1 MKKQSFHEKELSIL
15 RNAVDNIE
23 KKTGYT
29 LLNNPSIK
37 NIIEIVEQ
45 FLRDRKLI
53 CYGGT
58 AINNIL
64 PLEDQFYDKKVE
76 LPDYDFYSPNPLKDA
91 KDLAD
96 IYYDNGYEEVEAKA
110 GMHPGTFKVFVNY
123 IPVADI
129 TYLVDDIYKNI
140 KKRAIV
146 VDNIYY
152 TPVNYLR
159 MSMYLE
165 LSRPQGDVSR
175 WEKVLKRLSLLNKHY
190 PLKGKNC
197 NKEEI
202 QRLFQYGTKKTIA
215 NVNVNSNDTSKTNS
229 ISNTRSIV
237 SKSNSN
243 TNSNTKNELLN
254 NLTNVESEIFTTTRD
269 TLVAQGCIFFGAYAN
284 RMILKQHPKINKIP
298 VPRIPDFDVLS
309 LEPENTARIVKERL
323 TDIGIKGIKT
333 IKRPGVGE
341 IIAPHYEVKVGNETL
356 VFIYEPL
363 ACHSYN
369 ILRTGG
375 KKVRIATIDT
385 MLSFYLSFA
394 FVDRKYYKENRIL
407 CMSEYLFDV
416 QQKNR
421 LSQKQLLKRFTLD
434 CYGNQMTKEKMR
446 AEKSDRYKELKN
458 SKNKKEYEWYFLR
471 YIPSENNEFNVSK
484 TQKKQKQKQKPK
496 QTQKQKQAKK
506 QTQTK
511 KSKSKTVKGKGKGK
525 SKAKTLKKKKKTKEK
540 PEKKLTLFSL
550 L

>member
-1 MKKQSFHEKELSIL
+1 MTKQSFQEKELAIL
-15 RNAVDNIE
+15 RSAVDNIE
-23 KKTGYT
+23 KKTGYS

-37 NIIEIVEQ
+37 TIIDIVEQ
-45 FLRDRKLI
+45 FLRDRKRI

-76 LPDYDFYSPNPLKDA
+76 LPDYDFYSPDPLKDA

-96 IYYDNGYEEVEAKA
+96 IYYSKGYEEVEAKA
-110 GMHPGTFKVFVNY
+110 GMHAGTFKVFVNY

-152 TPVNYLR
+152 TPANYLR

-197 NKEEI
+197 DNEEI
-202 QRLFQYGTKKTIA
+202 QRLFEYGVKKSIHKSY
-215 NVNVNSNDTSKTNS
+215 NSDNGILS
-229 ISNTRSIV
+229 
-237 SKSNSN
+237 
-243 TNSNTKNELLN
+243 
-254 NLTNVESEIFTTTRD
+254 NLTHIESSIFTTTRD
-269 TLVAQGCIFFGAYAN
+269 SLVSQGCIFFGAYAN
-284 RMILKQHPKINKIP
+284 RMILKQHPNIKRIP

-309 LEPENTARIVKERL
+309 VEPQNTARILKERL
-323 TDIGIKGIKT
+323 TDIGIKKIK
-333 IKRPGVGE
+333 IVKRPGVGE
-341 IIAPHYEVKVGNETL
+341 IIAPHYEVKVGSETL

-369 ILRTGG
+369 IIKSAG
-375 KKVRIATIDT
+375 KNIRIATIDT

-394 FVDRKYYKENRIL
+394 YVNRKYYKENRIL

-421 LSQKQLLKRFTLD
+421 LSQKGLLRRFTID
-434 CYGNQMTKEKMR
+434 CYGSQMTMEKMR
-446 AEKSDRYKELKN
+446 AEKSDKYKELKN
-458 SKNKKEYEWYFLR
+458 NKNNKEFEWYFLR
-471 YIPSENNEFNVSK
+471 YIPSEANNY
-484 TQKKQKQKQKPK
+484 KQKN
-496 QTQKQKQAKK
+496 TGKK
-506 QTQTK
+506 TK
-511 KSKSKTVKGKGKGK
+511 KP
-525 SKAKTLKKKKKTKEK
+525 KAKTLRKQKKAAKKTRKTK
-540 PEKKLTLFSL
+540 TNGKKKLTLLSL
-550 L
+550 IGR

>member
-1 MKKQSFHEKELSIL
+1 MTKQSFQEKELAIL
-15 RNAVDNIE
+15 RSAVDNIE

-37 NIIEIVEQ
+37 TIIEIVEQ
-45 FLRDRKLI
+45 FLRDRKRI

-76 LPDYDFYSPNPLKDA
+76 LPDYDFYSPDPLKDA

-96 IYYDNGYEEVEAKA
+96 IYYSKGYEEVEAKS
-110 GMHPGTFKVFVNY
+110 GMHAGTFKVFVNY

-140 KKRAIV
+140 KKRAII
-146 VDNIYY
+146 VDSIYY
-152 TPVNYLR
+152 TPANYLR

-197 NKEEI
+197 DNEEI
-202 QRLFQYGTKKTIA
+202 QRLFEYGVKKSAQPSNTT
-215 NVNVNSNDTSKTNS
+215 NSNDILSS
-229 ISNTRSIV
+229 
-237 SKSNSN
+237 
-243 TNSNTKNELLN
+243 
-254 NLTNVESEIFTTTRD
+254 LTQVEGNIFTTTRES
-269 TLVAQGCIFFGAYAN
+269 LVSQGCIFFGAYAN
-284 RMILKQHPKINKIP
+284 RMILKQHPNIKRIP

-309 LEPENTARIVKERL
+309 IEPQNTARILKERL
-323 TDIGIKGIKT
+323 TDIGIKKIK
-333 IKRPGVGE
+333 IVKRPGVGE
-341 IIAPHYEVKVGNETL
+341 IIAPHYEVKVGSETL

-369 ILRTGG
+369 VILSAG
-375 KKVRIATIDT
+375 KKIRIATIDT

-394 FVDRKYYKENRIL
+394 YVNRKYYKENRIV

-421 LSQKQLLKRFTLD
+421 LSQKGLLKRFTID
-434 CYGNQMTKEKMR
+434 CYGDQTTMEKMR
-446 AEKSDRYKELKN
+446 AEKSDKYKELKN
-458 SKNKKEYEWYFLR
+458 NKNKKEFEWYFLR
-471 YIPSENNEFNVSK
+471 YIPSEANNYKQKKAFKKEKKGKSK
-484 TQKKQKQKQKPK
+484 TQKTVAKSKKQKKV
-496 QTQKQKQAKK
+496 AKK
-506 QTQTK
+506 TRK
-511 KSKSKTVKGKGKGK
+511 VKSNGK
-525 SKAKTLKKKKKTKEK
+525 
-540 PEKKLTLFSL
+540 KKLTLLSL
-550 L
+550 LK

>member
-1 MKKQSFHEKELSIL
+1 MTKISFQEKELAIL
-15 RNAVDNIE
+15 RSAVDNIE
-23 KKTGYT
+23 KKTGYS

-37 NIIEIVEQ
+37 TIIDIVEQ
-45 FLRDRKLI
+45 FLRDRKRI

-76 LPDYDFYSPNPLKDA
+76 LPDYDFYSPDPLKDA

-96 IYYDNGYEEVEAKA
+96 IYYSKGYEEVEAKA
-110 GMHPGTFKVFVNY
+110 GMHAGTFKVFVNY

-152 TPVNYLR
+152 TPANYLR

-197 NKEEI
+197 DNEEI
-202 QRLFQYGTKKTIA
+202 QRLFEYGVKKSI
-215 NVNVNSNDTSKTNS
+215 NSPYNNDSAILS
-229 ISNTRSIV
+229 
-237 SKSNSN
+237 
-243 TNSNTKNELLN
+243 
-254 NLTNVESEIFTTTRD
+254 NLTQVESTIFITTRD
-269 TLVAQGCIFFGAYAN
+269 SLVSQGCIFFGAYAN
-284 RMILKQHPKINKIP
+284 RMILKQHPNIKSVP

-309 LEPENTARIVKERL
+309 VEPQNTARILKERL
-323 TDIGIKGIKT
+323 TDIGIKKIK
-333 IKRPGVGE
+333 ILKRPGVGE
-341 IIAPHYEVKVGNETL
+341 IIAPHYEVKVGSETL

-369 ILRTGG
+369 IIKSSG
-375 KKVRIATIDT
+375 KNIRIATIDT

-394 FVDRKYYKENRIL
+394 YVNRKYYKENRIL

-421 LSQKQLLKRFTLD
+421 LSQKGLLKRFTID
-434 CYGNQMTKEKMR
+434 CYGTQMTMEKMR
-446 AEKSDRYKELKN
+446 AEKSDKYKELKN
-458 SKNKKEYEWYFLR
+458 NKNKKEFEWYFLR
-471 YIPSENNEFNVSK
+471 YIPSEANNY
-484 TQKKQKQKQKPK
+484 KQKN
-496 QTQKQKQAKK
+496 TDKK
-506 QTQTK
+506 TK
-511 KSKSKTVKGKGKGK
+511 K
-525 SKAKTLKKKKKTKEK
+525 SKAKTQKVVTKLRKQKKVSKKTRKTK
-540 PEKKLTLFSL
+540 RKTDGKKKLTLLSL
-550 L
+550 IGR

>member
-1 MKKQSFHEKELSIL
+1 MNKQTFQEKELSIL
-15 RNAVDNIE
+15 RNAVDKIE
-23 KKTGYT
+23 KKTGYS
-29 LLNNPSIK
+29 LINNPSVK
-37 NIIEIVEQ
+37 TIIEIVEQ
-45 FLRDRKLI
+45 FLRDRKRI

-76 LPDYDFYSPNPLKDA
+76 LPDYDFYSPDPLKDA

-96 IYYDNGYEEVEAKA
+96 IYYKQGFEEVEAKS

-152 TPVNYLR
+152 TPANYLR

-190 PLKGKNC
+190 PLKGKQC
-197 NKEEI
+197 DYEEI
-202 QRLFQYGTKKTIA
+202 QRLFEYGVKHSVNKTSVDETI
-215 NVNVNSNDTSKTNS
+215 
-229 ISNTRSIV
+229 
-237 SKSNSN
+237 
-243 TNSNTKNELLN
+243 N
-254 NLTNVESEIFTTTRD
+254 NLTKVESDIFTTTRD
-269 TLVAQGCIFFGAYAN
+269 SLISQGCVFFGAYAN
-284 RMILKQHPKINKIP
+284 RMVLKQHPKIKKAP

-309 LEPENTARIVKERL
+309 LEPKNTARIIKERL
-323 TDIGIKGIKT
+323 VDIGIKKIKI

-341 IIAPHYEVKVGNETL
+341 IIAPHYEVKVGPETL

-369 ILRTGG
+369 IININN
-375 KKVRIATIDT
+375 KKVRVATIDT

-394 FVDRKYYKENRIL
+394 YVNRTYYKENRIL

-421 LSQKQLLKRFTLD
+421 LSQKGLLKRFTID
-434 CYGNQMTKEKMR
+434 CYGEQLTMEKMR
-446 AEKSDRYKELKN
+446 AEKSDKYKELKK
-458 SKNKKEYEWYFLR
+458 SKGKKEYEWYFLR
-471 YIPSENNEFNVSK
+471 YIPHEANEYKNKKSNKKAK
-484 TQKKQKQKQKPK
+484 TQKKK
-496 QTQKQKQAKK
+496 TQKR
-506 QTQTK
+506 
-511 KSKSKTVKGKGKGK
+511 
-525 SKAKTLKKKKKTKEK
+525 KKKTNKT
-540 PEKKLTLFSL
+540 KKAKGKKKMTLISL
-550 L
+550 FK

>member
-1 MKKQSFHEKELSIL
+1 MVKKTFQEKELMIL

-23 KKTGYT
+23 RKIGYT
-29 LLNNPSIK
+29 LINNPSVK
-37 NIIEIVEQ
+37 TIIEIVEQ
-45 FLRDRKLI
+45 FLKDKKRI

-76 LPDYDFYSPNPLKDA
+76 LPDYDFYSPDPLKDA
-91 KDLAD
+91 KELAD
-96 IYYDNGYEEVEAKA
+96 IYYKKGFEEVEAKS

-123 IPVADI
+123 LPVADI

-140 KKRAIV
+140 RKKAII

-152 TPVNYLR
+152 TPANYLR

-197 NKEEI
+197 DNEEI
-202 QRLFQYGTKKTIA
+202 QRLFEYGVKKSL
-215 NVNVNSNDTSKTNS
+215 NDKKSGKEDTSVTNNNDPLTS
-229 ISNTRSIV
+229 L
-237 SKSNSN
+237 
-243 TNSNTKNELLN
+243 TKI
-254 NLTNVESEIFTTTRD
+254 ESDIFTTTRD
-269 TLVAQGCIFFGAYAN
+269 SLISQGCVFFGAYAN
-284 RMILKQHPKINKIP
+284 RMILKQHPSIRNIP

-309 LEPENTARIVKERL
+309 IEPKNTARIIKERL
-323 TDIGIKGIKT
+323 SDIGIKKIKI
-333 IKRPGVGE
+333 IKKPGVGE
-341 IIAPHYEVKVGNETL
+341 IIAPHYEVKVGSETL

-369 ILRTGG
+369 VIKING
-375 KKVRIATIDT
+375 KNVRISTIDT

-394 FVDRKYYKENRIL
+394 YVNRKYYKENRII

-421 LSQKQLLKRFTLD
+421 LSQKGLLKRFTID
-434 CYGNQMTKEKMR
+434 CYGDQMTMEKMR
-446 AEKSDRYKELKN
+446 AEKSDKYKELKAN
-458 SKNKKEYEWYFLR
+458 KNKKEFEWYFLR
-471 YIPSENNEFNVSK
+471 YIPSEVNDYKE
-484 TQKKQKQKQKPK
+484 
-496 QTQKQKQAKK
+496 AKK
-506 QTQTK
+506 N
-511 KSKSKTVKGKGKGK
+511 KG
-525 SKAKTLKKKKKTKEK
+525 KKKKTKK
-540 PEKKLTLFSL
+540 SNKGKKKKRKNKTKKITLLSL
-550 L
+550 LQ

>member
-1 MKKQSFHEKELSIL
+1 MYNKLYVYILYNPIMKNKQFEEKELAIL

-29 LLNNPSIK
+29 LINNPSIK
-37 NIIEIVEQ
+37 TIIEIVEQ
-45 FLRDRKLI
+45 FLRDRKRI

-76 LPDYDFYSPNPLKDA
+76 LPDYDFYSPDPLKDA

-96 IYYDNGYEEVEAKA
+96 IYYKKGFEEVEAKS

-140 KKRAIV
+140 RKRSII

-152 TPVNYLR
+152 TPANYLR

-165 LSRPQGDVSR
+165 LSRPQGDISR

-190 PLKGKNC
+190 PLKGKQCDNM
-197 NKEEI
+197 EI
-202 QRLFQYGTKKTIA
+202 QRLFEYGVKKNTVD
-215 NVNVNSNDTSKTNS
+215 VNKTNEGNL
-229 ISNTRSIV
+229 IT
-237 SKSNSN
+237 
-243 TNSNTKNELLN
+243 
-254 NLTNVESEIFTTTRD
+254 NLTNVESDIFTTTRD
-269 TLVAQGCIFFGAYAN
+269 SLVSQGCIFFGAYAN
-284 RMILKQHPKINKIP
+284 RMILKSHPSISKIP

-309 LEPENTARIVKERL
+309 LEPHNTARIIKERL
-323 TDIGIKGIKT
+323 TDIGIKKIK
-333 IKRPGVGE
+333 IHKRPGVGE
-341 IIAPHYEVKVGNETL
+341 VIAPHYEVKVGAETL

-369 ILRTGG
+369 VIKTSG
-375 KKVRIATIDT
+375 KSIRVATIDT

-394 FVDRKYYKENRIL
+394 YVNRKYYKENRIL

-421 LSQKQLLKRFTLD
+421 LTQKGLLKRFTID
-434 CYGNQMTKEKMR
+434 CYGEQLTMEKMR
-446 AEKSDRYKELKN
+446 AEKSDKYKELKK
-458 SKNKKEYEWYFLR
+458 SKKKDEFEWYFLR
-471 YIPSENNEFNVSK
+471 YIPSEIKLLKQKKNNRKTKTSK
-484 TQKKQKQKQKPK
+484 TSK
-496 QTQKQKQAKK
+496 TY
-506 QTQTK
+506 TK
-511 KSKSKTVKGKGKGK
+511 KKRSNRKT
-525 SKAKTLKKKKKTKEK
+525 KKKKVTLLSLF
-540 PEKKLTLFSL
+540 KK
-550 L
+550 

>member
-1 MKKQSFHEKELSIL
+1 MTKQSFQEKELAIL

-23 KKTGYT
+23 KKTGYS
-29 LLNNPSIK
+29 LLNNPSIQI
-37 NIIEIVEQ
+37 IIEIVEQ
-45 FLRDRKLI
+45 FLRDRKRI

-76 LPDYDFYSPNPLKDA
+76 LPDYDFYSPDPLKDA

-96 IYYDNGYEEVEAKA
+96 IYYSKGYEEVEAKA

-140 KKRAIV
+140 KKRAII
-146 VDNIYY
+146 VDSIYY
-152 TPVNYLR
+152 TPANYLR

-197 NKEEI
+197 DNEEI
-202 QRLFQYGTKKTIA
+202 QRLFEYGVKKSVSTSPSKNDNND
-215 NVNVNSNDTSKTNS
+215 NVLS
-229 ISNTRSIV
+229 R
-237 SKSNSN
+237 
-243 TNSNTKNELLN
+243 
-254 NLTNVESEIFTTTRD
+254 LTQVESLIFTTTRD
-269 TLVAQGCIFFGAYAN
+269 ALVAQGCIFFGAYAN
-284 RMILKQHPKINKIP
+284 RMILKQHPNIRNVP

-309 LEPENTARIVKERL
+309 LEPQNTARIIKERL
-323 TDIGIKGIKT
+323 TNIGIKKIK
-333 IKRPGVGE
+333 IVKRPGVGE
-341 IIAPHYEVKVGNETL
+341 IIAPHYEVKVGSETL

-369 ILRTGG
+369 VIKSTG
-375 KKVRIATIDT
+375 KSIRIATIDT

-394 FVDRKYYKENRIL
+394 YVSRKYYKENRIL

-421 LSQKQLLKRFTLD
+421 LSQKGLLKRFTID
-434 CYGNQMTKEKMR
+434 CYGDQMTMEKMR
-446 AEKSDRYKELKN
+446 AEKSDKYKELKK
-458 SKNKKEYEWYFLR
+458 SKGKKEYEWYFLR
-471 YIPSENNEFNVSK
+471 YIPHEANEYKNKKAKKAKATKTSKAAKKTKAVKKTRKSTKKK
-484 TQKKQKQKQKPK
+484 TQKK
-496 QTQKQKQAKK
+496 
-506 QTQTK
+506 
-511 KSKSKTVKGKGKGK
+511 
-525 SKAKTLKKKKKTKEK
+525 
-540 PEKKLTLFSL
+540 KLTLLSL
-550 L
+550 LS

>member
-1 MKKQSFHEKELSIL
+1 MKKQSFDEKELAIL
-15 RNAVDNIE
+15 RSAVDNIE

-29 LLNNPSIK
+29 LLNSPSIK
-37 NIIEIVEQ
+37 EMIEIVEK
-45 FLRDRKLI
+45 FLVDRKRI

-64 PLEDQFYDKKVE
+64 PLEDQFYDKTVE
-76 LPDYDFYSPNPLKDA
+76 LPDYDFYSPDPLKDA

-96 IYYDNGYEEVEAKA
+96 IYYEKGYDEVEAKA

-140 KKRAIV
+140 KRKAII

-152 TPVNYLR
+152 TPANYLR

-197 NKEEI
+197 DNEEI
-202 QRLFQYGTKKTIA
+202 QRLFEYGVKK
-215 NVNVNSNDTSKTNS
+215 S
-229 ISNTRSIV
+229 ISNSE
-237 SKSNSN
+237 NSN
-243 TNSNTKNELLN
+243 KDSITLN
-254 NLTNVESEIFTTTRD
+254 NLTQIETKIFTTTRD
-269 TLVAQGCIFFGAYAN
+269 SLVSQGCIFFGAYAN
-284 RMILKQHPKINKIP
+284 RMILKQHPEIKNVP

-309 LEPENTARIVKERL
+309 IEPKNTARIIKERL
-323 TDIGIKGIKT
+323 NDIGIKKIK
-333 IKRPGVGE
+333 IVRRDGVGE

-369 ILRTGG
+369 VIRSAG
-375 KKVRIATIDT
+375 KNIRIATIDT

-394 FVDRKYYKENRIL
+394 YVNRKYYKENRIL

-421 LSQKQLLKRFTLD
+421 LSQKGLLKRFTID
-434 CYGNQMTKEKMR
+434 CYGNQLTMEKMR
-446 AEKSDRYKELKN
+446 AEKSERYKKLKN
-458 SKNKKEYEWYFLR
+458 SRGKKEFEWYFLR
-471 YIPSENNEFNVSK
+471 YIPSESKNKKVNKKK
-484 TQKKQKQKQKPK
+484 TQKKK
-496 QTQKQKQAKK
+496 
-506 QTQTK
+506 TK
-511 KSKSKTVKGKGKGK
+511 KNKT
-525 SKAKTLKKKKKTKEK
+525 KKKKAKNNTN
-540 PEKKLTLFSL
+540 KKLTILSLFK
-550 L
+550 